1 MRMLVVIIKALTL
14 VGCNLLSTPI
24 ATLPPPVSPTET
36 PPTTQPPVEPGWEL
50 VSPGL
55 ERRIITPD
63 GLGVFSQ
70 VIIHR
75 FDPSRIVFRAHLTEQ
90 PLRLGEW
97 HNALPEAVALINAN
111 FFDPQGLILGLLVS
125 DGTPYGQSFV
135 SRGGMFSVAD
145 GQVRIQSLVNVP
157 YAGEALQTAVQ
168 AFPMLVIDRQ
178 PVRQNPAADRTSRR
192 TAVAQDSQ
200 GRILWLSTPLIGLT
214 LDEMAL
220 FLSQSAELD
229 IVQALNLDGGGS
241 TMLYAEGA
249 DLPSFDPVPAVLA
262 AYLTQ

>member
-1 MRMLVVIIKALTL
+1 VRILIVIVKALTL
-14 VGCNLLSTPI
+14 VGCNLLSAPI
-24 ATLPPPVSPTET
+24 ATPPPPVSPTET
-36 PPTTQPPVEPGWEL
+36 LPTSQPQVEPGWEA
-50 VSPGL
+50 VIPGI
-55 ERRIITPD
+55 ERRIMTPD
-63 GLGVFSQ
+63 GLGAFSQ

-75 FDPSRIVFRAHLTEQ
+75 FDPSVITFRAHLAEQ
-90 PLRLGEW
+90 SLRLGEW
-97 HNALPEAVALINAN
+97 RNALPEAVAIINAN
-111 FFDPQGLILGLLVS
+111 FFDPEGRILGLLVS

-145 GQVRIQSLVNVP
+145 GPPRIQSLVNVP
-157 YAGEALQTAVQ
+157 YAGEALQSAVQ

-192 TAVAQDSQ
+192 TVVAQDSQ
-200 GRILWLSTPLIGLT
+200 GRIIWFSTPLIGMT

-220 FLSQSAELD
+220 FLSQSVELD

-262 AYLTQ
+262 AYLAK